1 MTLPLATLSSY
12 WKLEVTLNPAS
23 SSSFCASVSLI
34 PLTSG
39 TCFLL
44 FTSPELI
51 TTSIVVFFF
60 TFSPA
65 SGVCLETS
73 PALYFLDSVL
83 LIGFIPRSFFFSA
96 AFACSSVIPRIS
108 GTVTFPDVS
117 ASSSVV
123 IPPNDLKT
131 PAAFPTVNTRIS
143 TMIAITTTVRIF
155 MILCIC
161 GFTSSE
167 SLPDA

>member
-12 WKLEVTLNPAS
+12 WKLEITLNPAS
-23 SSSFCASVSLI
+23 SRSFCASVSLI

-44 FTSPELI
+44 FTSPELNNNFYSCI
-51 TTSIVVFFF
+51 FLYLF
-60 TFSPA
+60 TGFRS
-65 SGVCLETS
+65 LFETS

-108 GTVTFPDVS
+108 GTVTFPDAS
-117 ASSSVV
+117 ASSSVDKV
-123 IPPNDLKT
+123 
-131 PAAFPTVNTRIS
+131 S
-143 TMIAITTTVRIF
+143 VRIQQGMF
-155 MILCIC
+155 QIFDQGFCTCLHIC
-161 GFTSSE
+161 GPHSSVYI
-167 SLPDA
+167 LK